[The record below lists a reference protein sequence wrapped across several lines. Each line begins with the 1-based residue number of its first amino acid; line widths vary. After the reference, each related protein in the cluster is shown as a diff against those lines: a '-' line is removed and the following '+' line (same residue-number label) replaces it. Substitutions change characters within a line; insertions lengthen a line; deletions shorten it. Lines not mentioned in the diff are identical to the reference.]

1 MKTPVSKNEKLTVT
15 VEDLTYEGMGVAKVD
30 GYPLF
35 IAGAL
40 PGEKIEAV
48 VVKARKNF
56 AFARAL
62 KWFSKSPT
70 GWKMMRN
77 KMV

>member
-40 PGEKIEAV
+40 PGV
-48 VVKARKNF
+48 
-56 AFARAL
+56 
-62 KWFSKSPT
+62 
-70 GWKMMRN
+70 
-77 KMV
+77 

>member
-35 IAGAL
+35 IAGTL

-48 VVKARKNF
+48 VVKVRKKIG
-56 AFARAL
+56 RAH
-62 KWFSKSPT
+62 
-70 GWKMMRN
+70 
-77 KMV
+77 V